1 MSAAKKL
8 SEDSM
13 KLTDGEKLITLML
26 CELYDRLQ
34 VNAEIDPD
42 FLRTAIYTGNEW
54 SLAWKYPGIPFED
67 QKDPEQ
73 LKEILDILDMWEHIE
88 ISHEKLSSHEKE
100 ELEKQPFGKDPKFF
114 GFDGNNEAEYI
125 GITSILLNEL
135 DRFQRFKDRELNA
148 HMPTLEIYNRML
160 PTYHARRKQGWNLLD
175 LKDLSEILGK
185 IVHPENRKG

>member
-1 MSAAKKL
+1 
-8 SEDSM
+8 M

-26 CELYDRLQ
+26 CELYDKLQ
-34 VNAEIDPD
+34 MNSEIDPD

-73 LKEILDILDMWEHIE
+73 LKEILDILDMWEHVE
-88 ISHEKLSSHEKE
+88 LSYDQLSPEDKTT
-100 ELEKQPFGKDPKFF
+100 LDALPFGKKPRFF

-135 DRFQRFKDRELNA
+135 DRFQRFKGRDLNA
-148 HMPTLEIYNRML
+148 HMPTLDIYHRML
-160 PTYHARRKQGWNLLD
+160 PTYNLRRKQGLELLGVSD
-175 LKDLSEILGK
+175 LSVILSEI
-185 IVHPENRKG
+185 IHPEKRKS

>member
-1 MSAAKKL
+1 
-8 SEDSM
+8 M

-26 CELYDRLQ
+26 CELYDRLEI
-34 VNAEIDPD
+34 NAEIDPD

-88 ISHEKLSSHEKE
+88 LSYEQLSPEDKAV
-100 ELEKQPFGKDPKFF
+100 LESQPFGKNPKFR

-135 DRFQRFKDRELNA
+135 DRFQRFKGRDMNA
-148 HMPTLEIYNRML
+148 HAPTLEVYGRML
-160 PTYHARRKQGWNLLD
+160 PAYHLRRKQGWTLLGVS
-175 LKDLSEILGK
+175 DLSEILSEM
-185 IVHPENRKG
+185 IHPENRKS